1 MKICILLKYFV
12 MNHITIKNCVYFIPP
27 PHKKL
32 LYAIL
37 NFLHLTLKMHEVAL
51 KCTALDKNAHKRLFQ
66 DVLLQFWSL

>member
-1 MKICILLKYFV
+1 MHTLKIFCNESYHNKELCLF
-12 MNHITIKNCVYFIPP
+12 HPP

-51 KCTALDKNAHKRLFQ
+51 KCTVLDKNAHERLFQ